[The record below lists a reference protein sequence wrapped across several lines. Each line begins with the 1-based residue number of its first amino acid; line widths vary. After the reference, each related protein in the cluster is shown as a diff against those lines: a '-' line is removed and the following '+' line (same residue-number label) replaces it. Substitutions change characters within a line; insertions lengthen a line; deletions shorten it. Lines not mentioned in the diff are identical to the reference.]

1 MSKNAEKQN
10 HPNKGFT
17 LNQLM
22 LVIVIT
28 SILVLLG
35 FPLYQQM
42 RTTIDKHALGQIL
55 TQIHTTM
62 KDIYLEQLPNAY
74 PPETAMA
81 TLPTSLTDWA
91 SPTNGL
97 NVQQLLD
104 YISNLCYTVQG
115 NQHGTGRFDCTY
127 SAPTVLDHQWA
138 VTANL
143 TRPGTV
149 IAGCESPGTT
159 RVISVE
165 GDTGGQLEAAPG
177 TPLTPPTCL
186 SS

>member
-1 MSKNAEKQN
+1 MSKNAEKEN

-28 SILVLLG
+28 SVLVLTG
-35 FPLYQQM
+35 FPLYQQI
-42 RTTIDKHALGQIL
+42 RTTMDKQTLGQIL
-55 TQIHTTM
+55 IQIQTTM

-74 PPETAMA
+74 PPENVMSD
-81 TLPTSLTDWA
+81 LPNALIAWA

-115 NQHGTGRFDCTY
+115 TPYGT
-127 SAPTVLDHQWA
+127 
-138 VTANL
+138 
-143 TRPGTV
+143 
-149 IAGCESPGTT
+149 
-159 RVISVE
+159 
-165 GDTGGQLEAAPG
+165 
-177 TPLTPPTCL
+177 
-186 SS
+186 